1 MIPKFRAWDK
11 RKNVMRD
18 VAVLHFT
25 KNGKTNS
32 IEYWINPTELKSY
45 HVRNIDLM
53 QSTGLKDKNGVE
65 IFEGDVVLVSVQ
77 NGFDYLDNK
86 VCIVKNSIDYSGL
99 VCATV
104 DEDLE
109 YRIFNT
115 ELFEEYTYEVIGNI
129 YENSELLGT
138 MPKIFAIKADSDDQ
152 GWMDSFNGW
161 NDSNYSLNQ
170 KIDEKEAEVL
180 ESKIDKF
187 NQEVACGPAI
197 RLEEQ

>member
-1 MIPKFRAWDK
+1 MIPRYRAYDREK
-11 RKNVMRD
+11 DRMIYPSTTGVCFELNDDGISVLD
-18 VAVLHFT
+18 VDVDYPNDYGFPKIA
-25 KNGKTNS
+25 S
-32 IEYWINPTELKSY
+32 I
-45 HVRNIDLM
+45 LM

-65 IFEGDVVLVSVQ
+65 IFEGDIVLVSVR

-129 YENSELLGT
+129 YQNSELL
-138 MPKIFAIKADSDDQ
+138 
-152 GWMDSFNGW
+152 
-161 NDSNYSLNQ
+161 
-170 KIDEKEAEVL
+170 
-180 ESKIDKF
+180 
-187 NQEVACGPAI
+187 
-197 RLEEQ
+197 EEQR

>member
-1 MIPKFRAWDK
+1 MIPKFRAWD
-11 RKNVMRD
+11 RKNKVMRD
-18 VAVLHFT
+18 VKGLIWEETDLIGHCNLIAHCPPRGHEFNEWFT
-25 KNGKTNS
+25 VTLDGSK
-32 IEYWINPTELKSY
+32 YQ
-45 HVRNIDLM
+45 LM

-65 IFEGDVVLVSVQ
+65 IFEGDVVSVSVR

-129 YENSELLGT
+129 YENSELLER
-138 MPKIFAIKADSDDQ
+138 S
-152 GWMDSFNGW
+152 
-161 NDSNYSLNQ
+161 
-170 KIDEKEAEVL
+170 
-180 ESKIDKF
+180 
-187 NQEVACGPAI
+187 
-197 RLEEQ
+197 